1 LEADEK
7 LRKTLYEIHKGLMDM
22 LFIRKTISMSL
33 FDSDIQDD
41 NERIRSIFA
50 DALPQYPIAE
60 WKIELLKD
68 VFERFRID
76 ALQQKLQNEAEAKEE
91 AEKEAEKRQQKELI
105 EAQRAAD
112 KKQLMEAYVAFQ
124 EKQKSQGR
132 EAAILEHK
140 SKFEPKPRPFG
151 EAVREGVG
159 DCTEP
164 KAASPP
170 LFRPI
175 KKAVGTRGRMSDCLI
190 AHSRNN
196 MDQTRHSG
204 PYFESP
210 ATNVDGLN
218 LQCGG
223 GAFERPQNAEK
234 GDSGKGLSE
243 MNSAEKLRTRRL
255 ALENNFPPLSGLSP
269 DVSKSVKIPKPAKTT
284 ADAIRLQ

>member
-1 LEADEK
+1 
-7 LRKTLYEIHKGLMDM
+7 
-22 LFIRKTISMSL
+22 
-33 FDSDIQDD
+33 
-41 NERIRSIFA
+41 
-50 DALPQYPIAE
+50 
-60 WKIELLKD
+60 
-68 VFERFRID
+68 
-76 ALQQKLQNEAEAKEE
+76 LQQKLQNEAEAKEE
-91 AEKEAEKRQQKELI
+91 AKKEAEKRQQKELI

-112 KKQLMEAYVAFQ
+112 KKQLMEAYVTFQ

-175 KKAVGTRGRMSDCLI
+175 KKAVGTRGRISDCLI

-223 GAFERPQNAEK
+223 GAFERPQNAER

-243 MNSAEKLRTRRL
+243 MNSVEKLRTRRL

-269 DVSKSVKIPKPAKTT
+269 DVSKPVKILKPAKTT
-284 ADAIRLQ
+284 ADAIRLVPEDCPTPSGTSKRKDNSEGAQTRSLGQTDQDSQAKRPKTKIVKKGIAKVVKKGRR